1 MNYYAYLNKEGYC
14 HTIVHLSTEIP
25 LKEDIVII
33 EDYNLNYL
41 NRKYDLVT
49 KKWTNE
55 YLQVQIEEDINKQEV
70 INAQIISDLEYL
82 KCLAEL
88 NSMKGRNL

>member
-1 MNYYAYLNKEGYC
+1 MKYYAYLNKEGYC
-14 HTIVHLSTEIP
+14 NAIVHLSREIP
-25 LKEDIVII
+25 LKEDMVII

-41 NRKYDLVT
+41 NRKYDLGA